1 MQNGLR
7 VPTIVVS
14 PKNLLKGT
22 KESKQQVLRFNTNQQ
37 ICPVTS
43 LSWKGIIQN
52 FCQIMIQN
60 MGDILIIISM
70 VCGHFEHYFQ
80 INRVFKS
87 NWLIKVIIIT
97 LKIIFTPY
105 QILYHVYNTI
115 ANHFQIKI

>member
-37 ICPVTS
+37 IWPVTS
-43 LSWKGIIQN
+43 LSWKGIIQT
-52 FCQIMIQN
+52 FCQIVIQN

-80 INRVFKS
+80 INLVF
-87 NWLIKVIIIT
+87 
-97 LKIIFTPY
+97 
-105 QILYHVYNTI
+105 
-115 ANHFQIKI
+115 